1 MAPTRGGC
9 SVTSRP
15 TRVVC
20 SIIASMDI
28 RARQG
33 LKGTKLLYAGPGTV
47 HRWIEVVEEKGIRQM
62 RFGRDGGW
70 QGALD
75 LGRPERPVF
84 PYQRAFRALVEA
96 HEPIESFLAIGV
108 GSGTSLYHVRRLHP
122 EAALHGVEIDETV
135 LTLGIEFFQAPSHRE
150 ADYWVGDGVQFVSSS
165 HAATYDLI
173 FVDAYL
179 KASIY
184 QPCLSP
190 ETVSYLARIT
200 SSRGTVV
207 YNLIASGYRSTHVRG
222 FVDVMRSSFPVLLD
236 LPVGLP
242 LTAQNRLFIATR
254 DEDLAPR
261 LRQMCKRAGAS
272 DLERVSWSLRLSAL

>member
-62 RFGRDGGW
+62 RFGRNGGW

-75 LGRPERPVF
+75 LARPERPVF
-84 PYQRAFRALVEA
+84 PYQRAFTALVEA
-96 HEPIESFLAIGV
+96 HEPIRAFLAIGV
-108 GSGTSLYHVRRLHP
+108 GSGTSLHHVRRLHP

-135 LTLGIEFFQAPSHRE
+135 LALGIEFFQAPSHRE
-150 ADYWVGDGVQFVSSS
+150 ADYWIGDGVQFVSSP

-184 QPCLSP
+184 QPCLAP
-190 ETVSYLARIT
+190 ETVSCLARVT

-207 YNLIASGYRSTHVRG
+207 YNLIASGYRSAYLRE
-222 FVDVMRSSFPVLLD
+222 FLDVMRPSFPVLLD

-254 DEDLAPR
+254 DEELAAR
-261 LRQMCKRAGAS
+261 LRQMCMRAGPS